1 MKILVAEDDL
11 CLRNGIQE
19 ALENSG
25 FKVVTAENGADAL
38 ELVYLE
44 LPDLICLDIM
54 MPKMDGY
61 GVCREI
67 RKTTQVPIIFIS
79 AKSEEIDKVV
89 ALELGGDDYIAKP
102 FGVRELI
109 ARIKAVARRSQVST
123 SSCDSFHIDNLL
135 VNVEKMEAV
144 FDDKSTDLTYR
155 DIAVLRKLYE
165 NRGNALT
172 KKKLFEAAWERSYF
186 PESRTL
192 DQHISQLRKKI
203 EKNPNRPTVI
213 KTVHG
218 VGYMIP

>member
-1 MKILVAEDDL
+1 MKILIAEDDL
-11 CLRNGIQE
+11 YLRDGIKEALQNNGFSVVTASDGAE
-19 ALENSG
+19 ALELLSI
-25 FKVVTAENGADAL
+25 
-38 ELVYLE
+38 E

-61 GVCREI
+61 EVCRRI
-67 RKTTQVPIIFIS
+67 RQKTHVPIIFLS

-89 ALELGGDDYIAKP
+89 ALELGGDDYLAKP

-109 ARIKAVARRSQVST
+109 ARIKAVARRCQVST
-123 SSCDSFHIDNLL
+123 TSCESFIVDYLT
-135 VNVEKMEAV
+135 VNAEKMVAC
-144 FDDKSTDLTYR
+144 FDGREVALSYR

-172 KKKLFEAAWERSYF
+172 KKQLFEHCWERNYF

-192 DQHISQLRKKI
+192 DQHISQLRKKV
-203 EKNPNRPTVI
+203 ERTPNKPFLI

-218 VGYMIP
+218 VGYMMP